1 LPYIED
7 INPLMMHKIDNSN
20 LLNEV
25 KIKKCIIHDIDKQIF
40 ITFFLPYLSGRGVI
54 TIHPKIAPMKNPEPI
69 RTKNYLLEK
78 YKSKLNVQL
87 YKLLDLSF

>member
-1 LPYIED
+1 
-7 INPLMMHKIDNSN
+7 MHKIDNSN

-25 KIKKCIIHDIDKQIF
+25 KIKKCIMQDIDKQIF

-54 TIHPKIAPMKNPEPI
+54 TTHPKIAPMKNPEPI
-69 RTKNYLLEK
+69 MTKYCLFEQ
-78 YKSKLNVQL
+78 YKSKLNAQL

>member
-1 LPYIED
+1 
-7 INPLMMHKIDNSN
+7 MMHKIDNSN

-69 RTKNYLLEK
+69 MTKNYLLEK